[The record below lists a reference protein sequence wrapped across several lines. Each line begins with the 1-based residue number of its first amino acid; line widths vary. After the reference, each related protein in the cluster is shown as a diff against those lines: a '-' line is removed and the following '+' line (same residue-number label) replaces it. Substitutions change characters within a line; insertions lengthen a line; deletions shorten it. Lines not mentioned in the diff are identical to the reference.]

1 MSEIITPMNKEEKSF
16 LKEFIE
22 MVKNEHISDED
33 VNEHLFI
40 NYEHQKSGEIKIKLL
55 ESIRDNRKLMYQNF
69 LTELPN
75 LMRQRMLEN

>member
-22 MVKNEHISDED
+22 MVKNENISDED

-40 NYEHQKSGEIKIKLL
+40 NYKHQKSG
-55 ESIRDNRKLMYQNF
+55 
-69 LTELPN
+69 
-75 LMRQRMLEN
+75 